1 MNWPA
6 GYRAEQR
13 DSHDPFDRHPPQRR
27 TIRLDVTGE
36 IDMDT
41 PNATRT
47 GPSAEIGVGT
57 HTCRASL
64 NARKISIAAGHVAGF
79 GMTATVYS
87 TVVDAGC
94 RVWRLAG

>member
-1 MNWPA
+1 MLPA
-6 GYRAEQR
+6 YPSDG
-13 DSHDPFDRHPPQRR
+13 
-27 TIRLDVTGE
+27 TIQ
-36 IDMDT
+36 
-41 PNATRT
+41 
-47 GPSAEIGVGT
+47 
-57 HTCRASL
+57 ASP